1 MSIKKILVTGANG
14 QLGWGI
20 TQLAA
25 SYPMYEFI
33 FADRSMFDLSKPEL
47 FESLIQQRSPQA
59 TATMQISPR
68 ALQAPS
74 LPDLHC

>member
-14 QLGWGI
+14 QLGWEL

-33 FADRSMFDLSKPEL
+33 FADRSMFDLSKLEL
-47 FESLIQQRSPQA
+47 SGVSPQ
-59 TATMQISPR
+59 IKYKSH
-68 ALQAPS
+68 LS
-74 LPDLHC
+74 I